1 MEAMDH
7 SRIFR
12 MTPTPSSPRTHARLA
27 CAIAAAIAASSA
39 TGAVASD
46 ANDWI
51 RFRSDPAQRLF
62 PELPGPR
69 TAPPSVAPAATWPV
83 THCGDDGEG
92 SLRAAVAGA
101 TSGDTV
107 DLRALACSTITLV
120 TGAIAVE
127 MDNLTI
133 EGPGRHVLAIDGNQ
147 LDRVLVHPYGGTL
160 HVRGLTLRNGRISA
174 ENFDITGGGCV
185 ASAGYL
191 LIEDSAVR
199 DCSSV
204 AIGSY
209 GGGIYAYSLA
219 LQNSILASNHA
230 LGIHADAGTA
240 AFGGGAFVYQML
252 LQDST
257 VSGNRADHDIAPW
270 RTSYDIGGGIVTVR
284 GGFVSRSTVD
294 SNRAD
299 GRGGGIATFTSMA
312 VSNSTFSGN
321 VAAAGTGGA
330 LFIRRPSTFDIG
342 NSTISANIATGG
354 GGGIWVGASGSY
366 LHSTIVYG
374 NEGGSGAAD
383 IEDPYAI
390 TIIGNTN
397 LVGEAGALV
406 TLPADTLSVDPRL
419 DPLRYNGGL
428 TRTHALQADSPAID
442 SGSNLANL
450 ANDQRGSLF
459 PRVHGA
465 GPDIGAFERQQSP
478 TGGIAV
484 PVPALSHWLTGLLAL
499 CAGALGA
506 WRMHAARL
514 RPRP

>member
-1 MEAMDH
+1 
-7 SRIFR
+7 
-12 MTPTPSSPRTHARLA
+12 MTRNPSSPRRHARLA
-27 CAIAAAIAASSA
+27 CAIAAAMAASSA
-39 TGAVASD
+39 TGTVADD
-46 ANDWI
+46 ADDWI

-62 PELPGPR
+62 PALPGPR
-69 TAPPSVAPAATWPV
+69 TAPPATSPAATWPV
-83 THCGDDGEG
+83 TSCDDDGAG

-101 TSGDTV
+101 ASGDTI
-107 DLRALACSTITLV
+107 DLTALTCSTITLG

-127 MDNLTI
+127 MDSLTL
-133 EGPGRHVLAIDGNQ
+133 EGPGRGLLAIDGNQ

-219 LQNSILASNHA
+219 LQNSVLASNHA
-230 LGIHADAGTA
+230 LGVHADAGTA

-257 VSGNRADHDIAPW
+257 VSGNRADHDTAPW

-284 GGFVSRSTVD
+284 GGFVSRSTID
-294 SNRAD
+294 TNFAD

-321 VAAAGTGGA
+321 VAAAGSGGA
-330 LFIRRPSTFDIG
+330 LFVRRPSTFDIG
-342 NSTISANIATGG
+342 NSTISANSATDG
-354 GGGIWVGASGSY
+354 GGGIWVGATGSY
-366 LHSTIVYG
+366 LHSSIVHG
-374 NEGGSGAAD
+374 NEGGSGPAD
-383 IEDPYAI
+383 IEDPFGI
-390 TIIGNTN
+390 TIAGSSN
-397 LVGEAGALV
+397 LVGDIGALV
-406 TLPADTLSVDPRL
+406 TLPADTLRLDPRL
-419 DPLRYNGGL
+419 GPLQYNGGV
-428 TRTHALQADSPAID
+428 TRTHALGSGSPALD
-442 SGSNLANL
+442 TGSNLANL
-450 ANDQRGSLF
+450 PSDQRGSLF
-459 PRVHGA
+459 PRVDGA
-465 GPDIGAFERQQSP
+465 AADIGAFERQQAP
-478 TGGIAV
+478 AGGIPM
-484 PVPALSHWLTGLLAL
+484 PVPALSHGLAGWLAL
-499 CAGALGA
+499 LAGALGA
-506 WRMHAARL
+506 WRMRAARW